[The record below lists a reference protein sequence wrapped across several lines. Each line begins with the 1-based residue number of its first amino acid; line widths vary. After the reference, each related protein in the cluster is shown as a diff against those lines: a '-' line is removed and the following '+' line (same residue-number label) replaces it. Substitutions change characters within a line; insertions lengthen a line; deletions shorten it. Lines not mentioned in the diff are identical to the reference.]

1 MNSKESESGNPWI
14 DLGAERKGKKKG
26 KRRNDIIL
34 ILNNKYYFLKE
45 KENKYKG
52 LLYFIIYCVDYI
64 LIILLHSLY
73 AINP

>member
-1 MNSKESESGNPWI
+1 MNLKEDESGNLWI
-14 DLGAERKGKKKG
+14 DLEAERKGKRKG

-45 KENKYKG
+45 NENKYKG

-64 LIILLHSLY
+64 FIILLYSLY
-73 AINP
+73 VINF